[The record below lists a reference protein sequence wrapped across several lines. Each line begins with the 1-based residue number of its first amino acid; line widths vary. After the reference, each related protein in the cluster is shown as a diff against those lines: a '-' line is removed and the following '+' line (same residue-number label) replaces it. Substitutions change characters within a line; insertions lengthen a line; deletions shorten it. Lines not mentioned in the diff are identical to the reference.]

1 MKLNNRQSDNAA
13 HQWGYFFLFGC
24 QVILDSSYEFEI
36 VGLEMVYLKTSD
48 YKVYV
53 YKWTEEKTCHL
64 YVSEFQH
71 ARLPL
76 VKRVVKLNLF
86 QNRTQ

>member
-1 MKLNNRQSDNAA
+1 MRI
-13 HQWGYFFLFGC
+13 FFLFGC

-48 YKVYV
+48 CKVYV